1 MNEELKKIAESVN
14 RIIVNQW
21 ASFALVGIIAL
32 VLLLG
37 RSGARQD
44 EGHLGEGGRFQ
55 LINANAVF
63 DRSSGVLYEKDS
75 TTIVETDF
83 VLGRE
88 RVRSITRTEK

>member
-21 ASFALVGIIAL
+21 ASFALVGIIVL

-44 EGHLGEGGRFQ
+44 EGHLGEGG
-55 LINANAVF
+55 
-63 DRSSGVLYEKDS
+63 
-75 TTIVETDF
+75 
-83 VLGRE
+83 
-88 RVRSITRTEK
+88 